1 MLQTAPP
8 GFRQGGVEADPPV
21 EATTSMDKDGKAP
34 PTVANVDDEDV
45 SPEIYLGVVK
55 SYNDRRGFGFLACTE
70 TADCFGRDVY
80 MPKAEA
86 TMAALLA
93 TGIDRETAVHMVN
106 SGNTGSAACQAALA
120 AASQGPEAA
129 KAAAAACEDEGEK
142 SSAPRLAEED
152 LVFFRVRRS
161 VEGYPQAV
169 CVQRLHKLTG
179 SVVHPPVPGRSGTIK
194 SEEAVAVCGQRE
206 VVFDHEAAGQLRAL
220 PGDLVTFCIPEAESK
235 IGVQMVAPPVDPHAR
250 MVCLA
255 STDRAA
261 GTVLGCFTL
270 DLPRTRGDDS
280 VVPNLS
286 LPCHAFGDKLV
297 LAGLP
302 SDLDEAEL
310 MKFFSKQGATT
321 AIVAH
326 ARTSSFASVTFPGT
340 PEVARFLSRI
350 AHAYADEK
358 GTLIARLLPKEARM
372 DEIPTLPALPAPNL
386 TTTNSAGEE
395 LESGNLMVFWSPLV
409 LAVAYTVE
417 LRPVGSANTP
427 WSSVDVTSKKL
438 GAVSNRFDSN
448 CSSCVVNSLQIGTA
462 YEARVSY
469 FTECNTISEASDAS
483 KPCTPSQ
490 GSKDEDSKPIPLSST
505 PAEGSSSKTFNSTS
519 TATISLSKSFPA
531 GPTHPPSHPPGPG
544 PGPPGPP
551 GPLPPL
557 GTVPGPALHPP
568 VHHPPPPPPWS
579 SWNGPDGYPPYPP
592 PADPAL
598 AQGPSWRSP
607 GGLVVPPPA
616 APELHPADEFGFAL
630 SVRWPAVL
638 QAAAYVVELREA
650 DTTSFERFVRSAP
663 EAKLGTLVELRV
675 GGLRPGPPPGRT
687 YMAQVRTV
695 GHDGWES
702 LPSPFGRSV
711 PLPAASDES
720 ALAASAAPG
729 PVGGSTILSADA
741 PAWQPASGL
750 GGLHGKEE
758 KWWPPAVLS
767 SQSTIDQ
774 SETIPGARGS
784 LSWTPTSSLPP
795 PPSAPPTL
803 PAAGNL
809 PNTPQTLPSGTAE
822 DAADCLILD

>member
-1 MLQTAPP
+1 MALSTGPGGFRPEP
-8 GFRQGGVEADPPV
+8 GFEAEKDP
-21 EATTSMDKDGKAP
+21 KA

-70 TADCFGRDVY
+70 TADRFGRDVY

-93 TGIDRETAVHMVN
+93 SGIERETAVQMVN
-106 SGNTGSAACQAALA
+106 SGTTSSAACSAALQAQPKGPA
-120 AASQGPEAA
+120 AAM
-129 KAAAAACEDEGEK
+129 AAATANDRKEEGEK

-152 LVFFRVRRS
+152 LVFFRVRLS

-179 SVVHPPVPGRSGTIK
+179 SVVRPPSGHSGIIK

-206 VVFDHEAAGQLRAL
+206 VAFDHLAAGQLRAV
-220 PGDLVTFCIPEAESK
+220 PGDVVTFCIPEAESK

-255 STDRAA
+255 STERPQ

-270 DLPRTRGDDS
+270 DLPRTRSDEGPAAWEA
-280 VVPNLS
+280 PNLH

-310 MKFFSKQGATT
+310 LKFFSKQGANT

-326 ARTSSFASVTFPGT
+326 ARTSSFASITFPGT
-340 PEVARFLSRI
+340 PEVARFLSRV

-358 GTLIARLLPKEARM
+358 GTLIARLMPKKLDMEQM
-372 DEIPTLPALPAPNL
+372 PTLPALPAPNL
-386 TTTNSAGEE
+386 STSSATGED
-395 LESGNLMVFWSPLV
+395 LDAGNLMVTWSPLV
-409 LAVAYTVE
+409 LAVGYTVE
-417 LRPVGSANTP
+417 LRPVNVGSSSSS
-427 WSSVDVTSKKL
+427 WLSVDVTSKKL
-438 GAVSNRFDSN
+438 GCSSNRFDFN

-469 FTECNTISEASDAS
+469 FTDCNTMSEASDPS
-483 KPCTPSQ
+483 KPCLPAQ
-490 GSKDEDSKPIPLSST
+490 GKDDVPGTVPHSVPVTSSAPAAPPAPVSVSSGPNEGYSKPFSS
-505 PAEGSSSKTFNSTS
+505 
-519 TATISLSKSFPA
+519 TISLSKSFP
-531 GPTHPPSHPPGPG
+531 PPSVPPPAPLPALPPGPSLPG
-544 PGPPGPP
+544 LPGPT
-551 GPLPPL
+551 PL
-557 GTVPGPALHPP
+557 
-568 VHHPPPPPPWS
+568 HHPPPHLHPPLPAQPPWA
-579 SWNGPDGYPPYPP
+579 WPGNDVYPP
-592 PADPAL
+592 PDPAL
-598 AQGPSWRSP
+598 GPGFSGPSWRSP
-607 GGLVVPPPA
+607 SGLVVPPPP
-616 APELHPADEFGFAL
+616 APELHPADEYGFAL

-650 DTTSFERFVRSAP
+650 DTRSFERFVRSAP
-663 EAKLGTLVELRV
+663 EAKLCTLVELRV
-675 GGLRPGPPPGRT
+675 GGLRPGPPPGRI

-702 LPSPFGRSV
+702 LPSPPGFSV
-711 PLPAASDES
+711 PLPPEDGPAASN
-720 ALAASAAPG
+720 
-729 PVGGSTILSADA
+729 LSADA
-741 PAWQPASGL
+741 PAWQPGL
-750 GGLHGKEE
+750 GGLAQSKEE

-767 SQSTIDQ
+767 SQSTDP
-774 SETIPGARGS
+774 SEPARSS
-784 LSWTPTSSLPP
+784 LSWTLPP

-803 PAAGNL
+803 RAPAPAGED
-809 PNTPQTLPSGTAE
+809 GT
-822 DAADCLILD
+822 DCLILD